1 MSQELSRM
9 IKNTKT
15 RNHSGK
21 QAEEFA
27 AKYLA
32 KQNVKI
38 ITRNFHCRFGEI
50 DLIGL
55 DQEILLFVEVRYR
68 KNESYLAAVETIDRH
83 KCKKIVTTSKYYLNK
98 QRNYQSYFCRYD
110 VITLTGELD
119 RPVIEWI
126 KNAFQA

>member
-1 MSQELSRM
+1 M
-9 IKNTKT
+9 IKRTKSK
-15 RNHSGK
+15 NQSGK

-27 AKYLA
+27 ANYLA

-38 ITRNFHCRFGEI
+38 ISRNFYCRFGEI

-55 DQEILLFVEVRYR
+55 EQEILLFIEVRYR
-68 KNESYLAAVETIDRH
+68 KNENYLAAIETIDRH
-83 KCKKIVTTSKYYLNK
+83 KCKKIITTSKYYLNK
-98 QRNYQSYFCRYD
+98 FRNYQSYLCRYD

-119 RPVIEWI
+119 EPVIEWI

>member
-1 MSQELSRM
+1 M
-9 IKNTKT
+9 IKTTNQ
-15 RNHSGK
+15 SGK
-21 QAEEFA
+21 QAEKIA
-27 AKYLA
+27 AEYIA

-55 DQEILLFVEVRYR
+55 DQEVLLFIEVRYR
-68 KNESYLAAVETIDRH
+68 KNENYLTAIETIDRY
-83 KCKKIVTTSKYYLNK
+83 KCKKIIITSEYYLNK
-98 QRNYQSYFCRYD
+98 YRNYQSYLCRYD

-119 RPVIEWI
+119 KPVIEWI